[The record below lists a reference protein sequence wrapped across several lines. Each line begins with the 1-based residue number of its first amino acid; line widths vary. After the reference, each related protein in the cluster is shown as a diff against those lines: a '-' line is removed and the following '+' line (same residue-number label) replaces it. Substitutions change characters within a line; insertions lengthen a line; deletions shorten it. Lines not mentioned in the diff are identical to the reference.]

1 MKINRVILFIIVI
14 GLSLGGHSFVG
25 VSPVAAESKKHEKAP
40 AHKKEEKSG
49 GHKQPEKKTEENLEI
64 TKANMRRNNTDY
76 LANEAALEAAEAA
89 NAAADEVLAESYEEY

>member
-1 MKINRVILFIIVI
+1 MNYENNKINLTLEYVLQPTDKGDKVLAQIKNSSDMQTL
-14 GLSLGGHSFVG
+14 
-25 VSPVAAESKKHEKAP
+25 VSDTLTYAFLKPQIEKN
-40 AHKKEEKSG
+40 
-49 GHKQPEKKTEENLEI
+49 QVQNLET